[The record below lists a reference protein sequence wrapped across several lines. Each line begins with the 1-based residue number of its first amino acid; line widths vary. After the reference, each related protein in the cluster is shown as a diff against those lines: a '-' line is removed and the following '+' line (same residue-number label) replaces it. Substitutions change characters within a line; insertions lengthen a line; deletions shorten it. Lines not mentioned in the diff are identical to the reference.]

1 MAAVLV
7 FEQNILDFLKDLAYE
22 HKNIEIKI
30 EINISYQNFKLLS
43 FTACSLIEPR
53 NYPQSLYLF

>member
-7 FEQNILDFLKDLAYE
+7 FEQNILDFLKDLDYE
-22 HKNIEIKI
+22 HKNIEI

-43 FTACSLIEPR
+43 FTACILIEPR

>member
-30 EINISYQNFKLLS
+30 EINISSKFQASIIY
-43 FTACSLIEPR
+43 CM
-53 NYPQSLYLF
+53 